1 MAQPSITNAI
11 PPGVTAEQVSNDA
24 KSEARVQKAMVQTPE
39 GQQDQRQRAGRRIF
53 SGLLLTTTL
62 VIVILWVPD
71 PLRRIM
77 LRSFINN
84 GVLVGLTLLFALM
97 SMSLLWATGQKLD
110 VWLFRTLRL
119 RGQESRSVW
128 MDRLMWAATQIG
140 NFPFAGVVI
149 ALAYF
154 TGHRG
159 FAIGLAIG
167 SLTLLLLVTV
177 LKAMTDR
184 SRPFNLMRDVR
195 VIGVKEWGLSF
206 PSGHTTQTFFMMSS
220 IAAYYE
226 PAWFIVVGL
235 YAVAVLVGFT
245 RVYLGVHY
253 PRDVIAGAILG
264 LFWSVLIGL
273 IAPFF

>member
-1 MAQPSITNAI
+1 MTQPSLTQALPHGI
-11 PPGVTAEQVSNDA
+11 TAEEASNDA
-24 KSEARVQKAMVQTPE
+24 KTEARVQKAMVQTPV
-39 GQQDQRQRAGRRIF
+39 GQQDQRQRAIRRVF
-53 SGLLLTTTL
+53 SGLLLTITL
-62 VIVILWVPD
+62 LIFILWVPF
-71 PLRRIM
+71 PLRRLM

-84 GVLVGLTLLFALM
+84 GALVGLTLLFALM
-97 SMSLLWATGQKLD
+97 SLSLLWATGQKLD
-110 VWLFRTLRL
+110 VWLFKTLRL
-119 RGQESRSVW
+119 RGQESRSLW

-154 TGHRG
+154 SGHRG
-159 FAIGLAIG
+159 FSIGLALG

-226 PAWFIVVGL
+226 PAWFVVIGL
-235 YAVAVLVGFT
+235 YAIAVLVGFT

-264 LFWSVLIGL
+264 LFWSVLVGL